1 MEDLV
6 ESLTNNHITEVK
18 IVLTSITA
26 ALAIYQVV
34 LMAVGYGKIR
44 VPFLSA
50 RAASTSHR
58 SIGDTII
65 PITIFIGLACLSY
78 FGIEDGIEHARE
90 GQQSTVTWHVV
101 SSFALAAVI
110 ALKITV
116 VRWWHSMSRYL
127 PVLGISVL
135 VLFLITWV
143 TTAGAYL

>member
-1 MEDLV
+1 VEDLV

-18 IVLTSITA
+18 IVLTSVTA
-26 ALAIYQVV
+26 SLAIYQVV
-34 LMAVGYGKIR
+34 LIAVGYGKIR

-58 SIGDTII
+58 SIGDTIV
-65 PITIFIGLACLSY
+65 PITIFIGLACLAY
-78 FGIEDGIEHARE
+78 FGIEDGIEHARA
-90 GQQSTVTWHVV
+90 GQEATVTWHVV

-110 ALKITV
+110 ALKIIV
-116 VRWWHSMSRYL
+116 VRWWHSLSRYL

-135 VLFLITWV
+135 VLFLLTWI

>member
-1 MEDLV
+1 VEDLV
-6 ESLTNNHITEVK
+6 EALTNNHITEVK

-26 ALAIYQVV
+26 ALAIYQVL

-44 VPFLSA
+44 VSFLSA

-58 SIGDTII
+58 SIGDTIV

-78 FGIEDGIEHARE
+78 FGIEDHARE
-90 GQQSTVTWHVV
+90 GQESNVTWHVV

-110 ALKITV
+110 ALKIVV
-116 VRWWHSMSRYL
+116 VRWWHSMGRYL
-127 PVLGISVL
+127 PLLGISVL
-135 VLFLITWV
+135 VLFLITWI